1 MKFRRSIKFN
11 VWARFEAIVIAM
23 LAFTYVF
30 LIVLFPSFY
39 ELSLIHI

>member
-23 LAFTYVF
+23 LAFTYVC
-30 LIVLFPSFY
+30 LLYTSDAAD
-39 ELSLIHI
+39 E

>member
-30 LIVLFPSFY
+30 LIVLFVVLRVD
-39 ELSLIHI
+39 ENL

>member
-23 LAFTYVF
+23 LF
-30 LIVLFPSFY
+30 VLPMLPPGGSMDDIIMKVG
-39 ELSLIHI
+39 E